1 MDDNESEDS
10 SYTSFL
16 NQLFCNTSVC
26 YQYSLDGFC
35 KRGNNC
41 QYSHD
46 HDTCTN
52 FVSFVTHLLSHSP
65 YNLQN
70 PISTSSSFETSDET
84 TDFSIQPIIDQTST
98 ADIEI
103 PIQPPQTSQTS
114 ISRSKVL
121 FLKASAVLFLTAVI
135 SLCKFQFAVN
145 FVQMLSDWVL
155 EIPLQPPPSLSTNP
169 ITFSPKSG
177 FLPSTKVLLSLLQF
191 IKVFYSLTVIF
202 YLLNFY
208 NNHQNNSERKEK
220 VFLLNAVNSH
230 ADMQSSYVTK
240 G

>member
-10 SYTSFL
+10 SITSFL

-70 PISTSSSFETSDET
+70 PISTSSSLETSDET
-84 TDFSIQPIIDQTST
+84 TDFSIQPTIQDQTLADIEISIQPIIDQTST

-103 PIQPPQTSQTS
+103 PIQPPPTSQTS

-135 SLCKFQFAVN
+135 SLCEFQFAVN
-145 FVQMLSDWVL
+145 LMQMLSEWVL
-155 EIPLQPPPSLSTNP
+155 EIPPQPPPSLSINS
-169 ITFSPKSG
+169 ITF
-177 FLPSTKVLLSLLQF
+177 F
-191 IKVFYSLTVIF
+191 
-202 YLLNFY
+202 
-208 NNHQNNSERKEK
+208 H
-220 VFLLNAVNSH
+220 
-230 ADMQSSYVTK
+230 
-240 G
+240 